1 MEHNTLTMT
10 NKEKIEQ
17 FLTNDTIVKDFY
29 MVSEINENLFIY
41 YIDFVDMGEWDGI
54 YDCSVEVGDQIS
66 YLRHI
71 RDAE

>member
-1 MEHNTLTMT
+1 MT

-17 FLTNDTIVKDFY
+17 FLTDDTIVKDFY
-29 MVSEINENLFIY
+29 LVSEIDENLFTY
-41 YIDFVDMGEWDGI
+41 YIDFVDMESWDGI

-71 RDAE
+71 RQTD

>member
-1 MEHNTLTMT
+1 MT

-17 FLTNDTIVKDFY
+17 FLTDDTIVNNFY
-29 MVSEINENLFIY
+29 LVSEIDNNLYTY
-41 YIDFVDMGEWDGI
+41 YIDFVDMAEWDGI

-71 RDAE
+71 RQTD

>member
-1 MEHNTLTMT
+1 MT

-17 FLTNDTIVKDFY
+17 FLTDETIVRDFY
-29 MVSEINENLFIY
+29 LVSEIDENLFTY
-41 YIDFVDMGEWDGI
+41 YIDFMDMAEWDGI

-71 RDAE
+71 RQTD

>member
-1 MEHNTLTMT
+1 MT

-41 YIDFVDMGEWDGI
+41 YIDFVDMLESDGI

-71 RDAE
+71 RDVE